1 MAIQAAVHYNRKAIS
16 PVVGTLVALVV
27 MVVIAIIFYSFIR
40 GGFSQERGLFESA
53 QEKTG
58 EIPCFREP
66 KLEAPSVYFVNVSN
80 DLISGKTKQV
90 TSNFTVN
97 LSSSCFEDLWVTWK
111 VGDTIT
117 QTLCLYQGGKYV
129 GNGTNSEE
137 NCTFFNKT
145 YSLSKSNLL
154 NYLPD
159 DVTVSAFG
167 VKSGKYVELTRNI
180 FVPDPNFKITNVEAD
195 TSDFPCVKLKFNYNS
210 SLGSDELSNRLSGTK
225 PLSVED
231 KGMKLVEDYDY
242 YQLTQKRNVPL
253 VYRAPRIPGH
263 RATLYFTIGAQTV
276 TSDTSFTIAD
286 YSSRHGLDE
295 IFVASHKDDGSS
307 NVTVFGWNGTDFVE
321 IVPTDTNTYPR
332 ISDVVGALNGK
343 GILYLQDIA
352 VSDLDN
358 DGIAEVVLLF
368 SGQPNPSASYG
379 DIIVFKYTK
388 SEVEALTN
396 VINSCTG
403 SGQAFANC
411 LEENWPWYKDIEN
424 FDWKE
429 VQTDGS
435 DIYILASYVGDNP
448 YGDLWK
454 FTYTSRGLIGP
465 KSKGDPEAKGRAKDI
480 PDYKYPDFAVKDGRI
495 YLLLDNDSNKDG
507 IYSFDFADLQDD
519 CNDYDSC
526 FSTSTTKTNLPF
538 SEDWALYGLAVGEF
552 TLPSGENYSIAVL
565 GKDVNNNYYLI
576 FTNESLREDY
586 ARVVNCFSG
595 EYKDVERS
603 AKLPCVSD
611 LNCEISPE
619 RVFGLLSNDIIF
631 WEPNANCYSL
641 SSSFTSKFENAEGF
655 AIADAACML

>member
-1 MAIQAAVHYNRKAIS
+1 MAIQAAVYYNRKAIS
-16 PVVGTLVALVV
+16 PVIGTLIVLVV
-27 MVVIAIIFYSFIR
+27 MVVIAIIFYTFMR

-80 DLISGKTKQV
+80 VINDLISGKTKQV

-111 VGDTIT
+111 VGNTIT
-117 QTLCLYQGGKYV
+117 QTLCLYRGGKYV

-145 YSLSKSNLL
+145 YFLSKDNLL
-154 NYLPD
+154 SYLSD

-195 TSDFPCVKLKFNYNS
+195 TSDFPCVKLKFNYSS

-276 TSDTSFTIAD
+276 TSDTSFTIDD

-307 NVTVFGWNGTDFVE
+307 DVKVFRWDGTNFVE
-321 IVPTDTNTYPR
+321 ITSTNTNTYPN
-332 ISDVVGALNGK
+332 ISDVVKALNSK
-343 GILYLQDIA
+343 GIKYLQDIA

-368 SGQPNPSASYG
+368 SGYNNYG

-396 VINSCTG
+396 IIDNCQN

-435 DIYILASYVGDNP
+435 DIYILASYVGANP

-465 KSKGDPEAKGRAKDI
+465 KDYNDPEAKGRAKDI
-480 PDYKYPDFAVKDGRI
+480 PNYNYLDFAVKNGRI
-495 YLLLDNDSNKDG
+495 YLLLDSDSSKDG
-507 IYSFDFADLQDD
+507 IYSFNFTDLQDD
-519 CNDYDSC
+519 CDDFDSC
-526 FSTSTTKTNLPF
+526 FSTSTNKTNLPF

-576 FTNESLREDY
+576 FTNESLDNSS
-586 ARVVNCFSG
+586 ASAVHCSSG
-595 EYKDVERS
+595 EYTDVEKS
-603 AKLPCVSD
+603 ATLPCVFDS
-611 LNCEISPE
+611 NCEISPE

-631 WEPNANCYSL
+631 WEPKENCY
-641 SSSFTSKFENAEGF
+641 SSSFTGKFENAEGF